1 VRGFET
7 SVGAGRGRG
16 GAQPGM
22 PHAGAQNASFYMG
35 VVDRAGGIMK
45 MRRWRRRE
53 AYHQQ
58 RREAYHQPRR
68 EAYSWLPKLVR
79 NKKPSFTTQDV
90 ATPRNSLIVH

>member
-53 AYHQQ
+53 AYHQ
-58 RREAYHQPRR
+58 PRR